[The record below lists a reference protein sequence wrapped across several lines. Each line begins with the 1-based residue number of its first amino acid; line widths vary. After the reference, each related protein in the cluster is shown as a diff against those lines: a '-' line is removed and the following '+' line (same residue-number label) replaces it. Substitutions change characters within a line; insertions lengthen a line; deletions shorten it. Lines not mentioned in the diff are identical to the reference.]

1 MMNSLF
7 SKNTS
12 KGAEERRDGG
22 TEGRREEGK
31 RFSIQSHHVICPSLE
46 TGFEEKGTP
55 IQGWAGG
62 WGGGGGAGAGGGRDG
77 GGRRRR
83 SSTLSAIMSF
93 DEGLLASPWGR
104 CRWACRRWAW
114 RRTSAPDTWGRWSA
128 APVTAATA
136 WQICHNTGRKM
147 RREDQD
153 SSIHLTGRGRDG
165 EMILRKN

>member
-7 SKNTS
+7 LKNTS
-12 KGAEERRDGG
+12 KGAEERRDRGG
-22 TEGRREEGK
+22 R
-31 RFSIQSHHVICPSLE
+31 
-46 TGFEEKGTP
+46 
-55 IQGWAGG
+55 
-62 WGGGGGAGAGGGRDG
+62 RDG
-77 GGRRRR
+77 GTVGGREEVLHSKSSRDLSLAGEGIWEKRNPDPRLSGRPGRRREGGRRR

-128 APVTAATA
+128 VPVTAATA

-153 SSIHLTGRGRDG
+153 SSITSDRTREGWGDDPQEKL
-165 EMILRKN
+165 I